1 MQNYLNIF
9 QSYIS
14 IFSIVNLILIRDE
27 SLNDLCQLVIPNNLS
42 NSYEIKDKNILI
54 KREIF

>member
-27 SLNDLCQLVIPNNLS
+27 YLNDLCQLAIPNNLS
-42 NSYEIKDKNILI
+42 NSYEIK
-54 KREIF
+54 